1 MSAVRVGAVAFDLD
15 GTLIDSRHDLAAAIN
30 RMRRDLGRPPLAVD
44 DVLGMIGE
52 GARNLVRRALGGE
65 VDEASLDH
73 ALSIFYR
80 HYDDEC
86 TRRTRPFPG
95 IDGLLAELAPRLPLA
110 LVTNKP
116 ERFSRRIVESL
127 GWRDR
132 FDPLI
137 GGDTL
142 ATRKPDP
149 AGLAAVCARHGIAP
163 DRLVLVGDSRVDALA
178 AAAAGCR
185 FLFAAWGFAR
195 PDERAVLAGSGAVA
209 DAESLARRLREDAGE
224 RVRP

>member
-30 RMRRDLGRPPLAVD
+30 RMRRDLGRSPLAVD

-149 AGLAAVCARHGIAP
+149 AGLLAVCARHGLSP
-163 DRLVLVGDSRVDALA
+163 GDLVLVGDSRVDALA

-185 FLFAAWGFAR
+185 FFFAAWGFAR
-195 PDERAVLAGSGAVA
+195 PEERLALAGPEAFA
-209 DAESLARRLREDAGE
+209 DAESLARCLREGAGA
-224 RVRP
+224 RVRT

>member
-30 RMRRDLGRPPLAVD
+30 RLRRDLGRPALAVD

-80 HYDDEC
+80 HYDEEC
-86 TRRTRPFPG
+86 TLRTRPFPG
-95 IDGLLAELAPRLPLA
+95 VDELLAELAPRLPLA

-149 AGLAAVCARHGIAP
+149 AGLLAVCARHGLSP
-163 DRLVLVGDSRVDALA
+163 GDLVLVGDSRVDALA

-195 PDERAVLAGSGAVA
+195 ESESAELAGGETVRTS
-209 DAESLARRLREDAGE
+209 EELARLLLA
-224 RVRP
+224 